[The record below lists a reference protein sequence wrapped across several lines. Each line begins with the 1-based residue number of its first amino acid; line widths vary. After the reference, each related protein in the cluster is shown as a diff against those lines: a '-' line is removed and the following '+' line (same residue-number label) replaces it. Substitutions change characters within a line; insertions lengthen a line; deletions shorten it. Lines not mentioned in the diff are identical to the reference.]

1 MGEELVDEIEEERV
15 GLGVA
20 QDSSEEV
27 AGEESDG
34 RNDRIVEVH
43 DSHGHDVAEG
53 LQRSVFADVED
64 ADESRAGEHN
74 GPTATSGWGIA
85 VVDEK
90 GNTAALAREAVDDR
104 ARVVVFNGVKGNA
117 AGWYKHDWEMEK
129 IVQK

>member
-1 MGEELVDEIEEERV
+1 MGRSGDVSEELVDEIEEERV

-53 LQRSVFADVED
+53 LQRAVFADVED

-74 GPTATSGWGIA
+74 GPTATSGW
-85 VVDEK
+85 
-90 GNTAALAREAVDDR
+90 
-104 ARVVVFNGVKGNA
+104 
-117 AGWYKHDWEMEK
+117 
-129 IVQK
+129 